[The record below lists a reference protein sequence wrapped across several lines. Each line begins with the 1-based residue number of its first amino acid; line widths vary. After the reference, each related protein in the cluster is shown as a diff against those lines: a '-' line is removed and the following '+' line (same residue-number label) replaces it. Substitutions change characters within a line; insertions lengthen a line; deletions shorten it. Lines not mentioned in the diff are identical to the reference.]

1 MALSGN
7 ALGDAILAAVDAEEP
22 RDRET
27 ETMAQYRQR
36 IERARA
42 NALVAYLTANARVT
56 VAPVVSAGI
65 AVTVVPAT
73 GVGATTAPGSSS
85 DTEGTIR

>member
-7 ALGDAILAAVDAEEP
+7 ALGDAILAAVDAEAP
-22 RDRET
+22 RNANT
-27 ETMAQYRQR
+27 ETVQQYRQR
-36 IERARA
+36 IERARGRA
-42 NALVAYLTANARVT
+42 IVDYLIANARVT

-65 AVTVVPAT
+65 AVQVVPAT
-73 GVGATTAPGSSS
+73 GTGATTAPGSSS